1 MAVAV
6 KTPESQV
13 LGGAVKSSGARIAE
27 GLRSARL
34 SLARSLLQR
43 HRAPVRQAR
52 EFGRAATRFGCSWGE
67 VR

>member
-13 LGGAVKSSGARIAE
+13 LGGPVKSSGARIAE

-34 SLARSLLQR
+34 STARSLLQR
-43 HRAPVRQAR
+43 YGAPVRQALD
-52 EFGRAATRFGCSWGE
+52 FGRAAARFGCSWGE

>member
-13 LGGAVKSSGARIAE
+13 LGDPVKSSGARVAE
-27 GLRSARL
+27 RLRSARL
-34 SLARSLLQR
+34 SMARSLLQR
-43 HRAPVRQAR
+43 YRAPVRQALDFR
-52 EFGRAATRFGCSWGE
+52 RAAARFGCSWGE

>member
-13 LGGAVKSSGARIAE
+13 LGGPVKSSGARIAE

-34 SLARSLLQR
+34 SLARALLQR
-43 HRAPVRQAR
+43 YRVPVRQAL
-52 EFGRAATRFGCSWGE
+52 EFGRAAARFGCSWGE

>member
-6 KTPESQV
+6 KTPESRV
-13 LGGAVKSSGARIAE
+13 SAARSRSSGARLAE
-27 GLRSARL
+27 GLRSGR
-34 SLARSLLQR
+34 SLPRSLLQR
-43 HRAPVRQAR
+43 HRGFVVRAE

>member
-13 LGGAVKSSGARIAE
+13 LAGPVKSSGARIVE
-27 GLRSARL
+27 GPRSARL
-34 SLARSLLQR
+34 ALGCSLLQR
-43 HRAPVRQAR
+43 YRASVRQALG
-52 EFGRAATRFGCSWGE
+52 FGHAAARFGCSWGE

>member
-13 LGGAVKSSGARIAE
+13 FAGPVKSSGARIAE
-27 GLRSARL
+27 SLRSARL
-34 SLARSLLQR
+34 SLARSLLKR
-43 HRAPVRQAR
+43 HRALIGQAL
-52 EFGRAATRFGCSWGE
+52 EFGHAATRFGCSWGE

>member
-13 LGGAVKSSGARIAE
+13 LGGVVTSSRARMTE

-43 HRAPVRQAR
+43 HRVPVRQAR